1 MKGPVG
7 LGSSYVGIPPPPP
20 SHGAGPGLQGGEVGE
35 DWSRSGPRHH
45 DIMESTKERQPE
57 VRKDTEEEETDDEL
71 VIEESETGPAAK
83 ANSGVK
89 EPEPAPEL
97 TGKLRIMYVRR
108 GRRGGRW
115 RRRREKGRGGRQSL
129 ESYKLSQ

>member
-1 MKGPVG
+1 
-7 LGSSYVGIPPPPP
+7 
-20 SHGAGPGLQGGEVGE
+20 
-35 DWSRSGPRHH
+35 
-45 DIMESTKERQPE
+45 MESTKERQPE

-115 RRRREKGRGGRQSL
+115 RRRREKGRQAVTRVL
-129 ESYKLSQ
+129 